1 MTNQYTE
8 LVPVRV
14 WFIDEEPMRLAL
26 LKPILASF
34 DQFIIIDT
42 LSDSRKALEVISKIK
57 YDCIIV
63 DQFMPRIDGLGLIH
77 MNKEKQYLPSILYTG
92 MGTDEIEAAAQD
104 VGVDGYI
111 QKILNPSDYN
121 EFACLIRRTIEE

>member
-42 LSDSRKALEVISKIK
+42 LSDSRKALEVIGKIK

-77 MNKEKQYLPSILYTG
+77 MNKEKQYLPS
-92 MGTDEIEAAAQD
+92 
-104 VGVDGYI
+104 
-111 QKILNPSDYN
+111 
-121 EFACLIRRTIEE
+121 